1 MSGEEIV
8 RKYLEEGLVAL
19 LPVYRGGVEG
29 TEVFTL
35 SQTYQLY
42 HSISWSLE
50 LLARYC
56 CVDLQSLR
64 RHSRRLLEVRH
75 HIPLPFSRGL
85 VLLPVKVRDGAGLGE
100 TTVGFVNFLQIE
112 GLEGAVSREADAAG
126 LDRIVSEATGVPTE
140 RYGGGGEKCRSRIR
154 CRGSVII
161 RCMNTVSTVKAKL
174 RQGEQLCNELKNRQ
188 QLLAVEEKGSRGL
201 SGPALRQLLPA
212 CDCLLRDIMLLL
224 LDRVPAGAEK

>member
-8 RKYLEEGLVAL
+8 RKYLDEGLVAL

-56 CVDLQSLR
+56 CIDLQSLR
-64 RHSRRLLEVRH
+64 RYSRRFLEVRH

-85 VLLPVKVRDGAGLGE
+85 VLLPVKVRDGVGLGE
-100 TTVGFVNFLQIE
+100 TTVGFVNYLQIE
-112 GLEGAVSREADAAG
+112 GLEGAVSTGAGAAG
-126 LDRIVSEATGVPTE
+126 LDRIVSETPGALTQ
-140 RYGGGGEKCRSRIR
+140 RCGGGGEKCRSHIL
-154 CRGSVII
+154 CRGSVVI
-161 RCMNTVSTVKAKL
+161 RCMNTVSTVKTKL
-174 RQGEQLCNELKNRQ
+174 RQGELLCNEMTKRQ
-188 QLLAVEEKGSRGL
+188 QLLAVEEKGQRGL
-201 SGPALRQLLPA
+201 SGAALRQLLPA

-224 LDRVPAGAEK
+224 LDRIPAGAEK